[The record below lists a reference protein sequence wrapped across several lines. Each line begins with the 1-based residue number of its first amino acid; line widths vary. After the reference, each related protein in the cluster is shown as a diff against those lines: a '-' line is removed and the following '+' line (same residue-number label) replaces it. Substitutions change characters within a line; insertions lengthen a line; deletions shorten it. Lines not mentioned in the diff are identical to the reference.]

1 MHDRMTNDFAI
12 IDENLRA
19 AMRFF
24 GYATGTGE
32 IAPLPGGIAMY
43 SGLEY
48 GVFNIAMLDGRV
60 SQTGLSLE
68 QRLVEIAQYFKP
80 KTARWS
86 LWLCDDL
93 LDYATRRRA
102 RQTLSDFGM
111 RAISHPPGMIAPALL
126 PPTSTLPPVDVQPVK
141 DKASQDAFTE
151 ITSICFEIPFGVA
164 QAVYAQEH
172 AWHGDY
178 RGFVGVAG
186 GRVVS
191 ICAIVAAADVLGVY
205 SLATHPSYRRLGY
218 GEATMRAALVEM
230 QRRTG
235 LERMVLQSTEAGY
248 ALYRRMGFRDTTR
261 FSVYLTK

>member
-1 MHDRMTNDFAI
+1 MTANVHDFAI

-48 GVFNIAMLDGRV
+48 GVFNIAMLNGRI
-60 SQTGLSLE
+60 SQAGLTLE
-68 QRLVEIAQYFKP
+68 ERLVEIGQYFKP
-80 KTARWS
+80 RTARWS

-102 RQTLSDFGM
+102 RQALADFGL
-111 RAISHPPGMIAPALL
+111 RAISHPPGMIAAALL
-126 PPTSTLPPVDVQPVK
+126 PPTGFLPPVKVQPVS
-141 DKASQDAFTE
+141 DKASQDAFAE
-151 ITSICFEIPFGVA
+151 ITSICFEIPFGIA
-164 QAVYAQEH
+164 QAVYSQDH

-178 RGFVGVAG
+178 IGFVGLAS

-191 ICAIVAAADVLGVY
+191 ICAIVAAAGVLGVY

-218 GEATMRAALVEM
+218 GEATVRAAVAEM

-235 LERMVLQSTEAGY
+235 LERIVLQSTEAGY
-248 ALYRRMGFRDTTR
+248 GLYRRMGFRDVTR

>member
-1 MHDRMTNDFAI
+1 MHDSMTNDFAV

-32 IAPLPGGIAMY
+32 IAPVPGGIAMY

-60 SQTGLSLE
+60 SQTGLTLE
-68 QRLVEIAQYFKP
+68 ERLVGIAQYFKP

-126 PPTSTLPPVDVQPVK
+126 PPNNTLPPVDVQAVK

-178 RGFVGVAG
+178 RGFVGVAA
-186 GRVVS
+186 GRVHPAGRDGIAEGPLPPGQPRGDAGRDIGILVRDRHGDLRVGLGRHVS
-191 ICAIVAAADVLGVY
+191 STPGSPA
-205 SLATHPSYRRLGY
+205 RRCW
-218 GEATMRAALVEM
+218 
-230 QRRTG
+230 
-235 LERMVLQSTEAGY
+235 
-248 ALYRRMGFRDTTR
+248 
-261 FSVYLTK
+261 

>member
-1 MHDRMTNDFAI
+1 MNDFAI
-12 IDENLRA
+12 IDENLRS

-32 IAPLPGGIAMY
+32 IAPLRSGIAMY
-43 SGLEY
+43 SGLDY
-48 GVFNIAMLDGRV
+48 GVFNIAMLNGPI
-60 SQTGLSLE
+60 SPAGLTLE

-80 KTARWS
+80 KTTRWS

-102 RQTLSDFGM
+102 RQSLADFGL
-111 RAISHPPGMIAPALL
+111 RAISHPPGMIASGLL
-126 PPTSTLPPVDVQPVK
+126 PPTGSLPPVVVQLVS
-141 DKASQDAFTE
+141 DKASQNAFTE
-151 ITSICFEIPFGVA
+151 ITSVCFEIPFTVA
-164 QAVYAQEH
+164 QAVYAQDN
-172 AWHGDY
+172 AWQGDY
-178 RGFVGVAG
+178 RGFVGMAA

-218 GEATMRAALVEM
+218 GEATMRAALAEM

-235 LERMVLQSTEAGY
+235 LERIVLQSTEAGY
-248 ALYRRMGFRDTTR
+248 ALYRRMGFHDATR

>member
-1 MHDRMTNDFAI
+1 MTAGINEFAV
-12 IDENLRA
+12 IDDNLRT

-32 IAPLPGGIAMY
+32 IAPLPGSVAIY

-48 GVFNIAMLDGRV
+48 GVFNIAMLDGPV
-60 SQTGLSLE
+60 SHASLTLE
-68 QRLVEIAQYFKP
+68 QRLVEIAHYFKP

-102 RQTLSDFGM
+102 RQALADFGL

-126 PPTSTLPPVDVQPVK
+126 PPTGSLPPVDVQPVS
-141 DKASQDAFTE
+141 DKASQNAFTE
-151 ITSICFEIPFGVA
+151 ITSMCFEIPYAVA
-164 QAVYAQEH
+164 HAVYAQDN

-178 RGFVGVAG
+178 RGFVGLAA

-218 GEATMRAALVEM
+218 GEATMRAALAEM
-230 QRRTG
+230 QRRTS
-235 LERMVLQSTEAGY
+235 LDRIVLQSTEAGY
-248 ALYRRMGFRDTTR
+248 ALYRRMGFRDATR

>member
-1 MHDRMTNDFAI
+1 MPDFVV

-48 GVFNIAMLDGRV
+48 GVFNIAMLDGVV
-60 SQTGLSLE
+60 SKAGLTLE
-68 QRLVEIAQYFKP
+68 QRLLEIGHYFKP

-86 LWLCDDL
+86 LWLCEDL

-102 RQTLSDFGM
+102 RQVLDDFGL
-111 RAISHPPGMIAPALL
+111 RAISHPPGMMASALL
-126 PPTSTLPPVDVQPVK
+126 PPTGALPPLTVQPVN
-141 DKASQDAFTE
+141 DKASQNAFTE
-151 ITSICFEIPFGVA
+151 ITSICFEIPFGIA
-164 QAVYAQEH
+164 QAVYSQDN

-178 RGFVGVAG
+178 HGFVGRAA

-191 ICAIVAAADVLGVY
+191 ICAIVSAADVLGVY
-205 SLATHPSYRRLGY
+205 SLATHPMYRRLGY
-218 GEATMRAALVEM
+218 GEATMRAAVQEM
-230 QRRTG
+230 QQRTG
-235 LERMVLQSTEAGY
+235 LERIVLQSTEAGY
-248 ALYRRMGFRDTTR
+248 ALYRRMGFRDATR